1 MRGDFPPRDRINH
14 PRRHACKLADVNGHV
29 IVCGLGNVGR
39 QIALRLRDAG
49 AEVVGVDLAPSPRA
63 LHLAEQAGVRIVV
76 GDARLAAVL
85 HEAGLATARSIVIA
99 TANDPIN
106 LEIALIADGDDAD
119 VRIILRMFNPAI
131 AQQLEAQFP
140 RWTVLSLPD
149 LAAPTLIAAALSP
162 NVLRGW
168 RIEGRLMALAEVDDQ
183 EPTSLS
189 EYPEVTPV
197 YLRRGDAVEFWPARD
212 ARVEAHERVGVI
224 APVERLQHMAGIL
237 RHAQPAPSPWFGRLI
252 SLPLRV
258 WHGVQTMVLQTE
270 PILLWILGLIFGVG
284 LFSIGVFALFFDLS
298 VLDSLYFVT
307 TIMTTTGFGDITLR
321 EAPPALKLYGV
332 FLMVLGAGFLM
343 PSVYA
348 FVTLYIVSARL
359 QHLLGTIRADFSDH
373 IVVVGMGT
381 VGFRV
386 LEGLK
391 ELRPRV
397 IGLDRGDGN
406 ELARTAADLGTTVVQ
421 GDARRIETLRLAN
434 VHRAR
439 TIVVATSDDVVNL
452 ETALNARRQNPRL
465 HVVLRLFDQSLA
477 ERVGGALGLGAS
489 FSPSGLAAPVFAS
502 AALGRSAIEAFSLH
516 GRDLVLGRLEI
527 EPPWDGHTVAELA
540 GQAGL
545 HAIALVRMRPADAP
559 EPGRVMMPPG
569 PDEPLRTGDA
579 LVAIGEAG
587 AWEVDARA
595 FDKIAAG

>member
-1 MRGDFPPRDRINH
+1 MD
-14 PRRHACKLADVNGHV
+14 GHV

-39 QIALRLRDAG
+39 QIAQRLREAG
-49 AEVVGVDLAPSPRA
+49 AEVVGIDLAPGPRA
-63 LHLAEQAGVRIVV
+63 RHLAEQAGVRLVV
-76 GDARLAAVL
+76 GDARLSAVL
-85 HEAGLATARSIVIA
+85 HEAGLATARSIVVA
-99 TANDPIN
+99 TANDLIN
-106 LEIALIADGDDAD
+106 LEVALIADADDANA
-119 VRIILRMFNPAI
+119 RIVLRMFNQAI

-168 RIEGRLMALAEVDDQ
+168 RIEGRLMALAEVDDR
-183 EPTSLS
+183 EPTSLR
-189 EYPEVTPV
+189 EYPEVTPI
-197 YLRRGDAVEFWPARD
+197 YLRRGDRVEFWPDAD
-212 ARVEAHERVGVI
+212 ARVEEHERVGVI
-224 APVERLQHMAGIL
+224 APVERLQHMAGVL
-237 RHAQPAPSPWFGRLI
+237 QHAQARPSRLLGRLVA
-252 SLPLRV
+252 LPARV
-258 WHGVQTMVLQTE
+258 WHGVEAMVLQTE
-270 PILLWILGLIFGVG
+270 PILLWILSVIFGVG
-284 LFSIGVFALFFDLS
+284 LLSIGVFVFFYDLS
-298 VLDSLYFVT
+298 LLDSLYFVT
-307 TIMTTTGFGDITLR
+307 TVMTTTGFGDITLR
-321 EAPPALKLYGV
+321 DAAPPLKLYGV

-406 ELARTAADLGTTVVQ
+406 ELARTAASLGTTVVH
-421 GDARRIETLRLAN
+421 GDARRSETLRLAN
-434 VHRAR
+434 IHRAR

-452 ETALNARRQNPRL
+452 ETALNARRLNPRL
-465 HVVLRLFDQSLA
+465 HVVLRLLDQSLA

-502 AALGRSAIEAFSLH
+502 AALGRSAIEAFNLL
-516 GRDLVLGRLEI
+516 GRDLVLGRFEVDAS
-527 EPPWDGHTVAELA
+527 WDGRSVAELA
-540 GQAGL
+540 RGAGL
-545 HAIALVRMRPADAP
+545 HAIALVRMRPADAA
-559 EPGRVMMPPG
+559 EPGRLLTPPG
-569 PDEPLRTGDA
+569 PDELLRAGDA
-579 LVAIGEAG
+579 LVAIGEPS
-587 AWEVDARA
+587 AWEVDRRT
-595 FDKIAAG
+595 FDRIAAR

>member
-1 MRGDFPPRDRINH
+1 MD
-14 PRRHACKLADVNGHV
+14 GHV

-39 QIALRLRDAG
+39 QIALRLREAG
-49 AEVVGVDLAPSPRA
+49 AEVVGIDLAPSPRA
-63 LHLAEQAGVRIVV
+63 RHLAEQAGMRIVV
-76 GDARLAAVL
+76 GDARLAAAL
-85 HEAGLATARSIVIA
+85 HDAGLATARSIVIA
-99 TANDPIN
+99 TAYDPIN
-106 LEIALIADGDDAD
+106 LEIALIADADDAD
-119 VRIILRMFNPAI
+119 VRIVLRMFNQAI

-140 RWTVLSLPD
+140 RWRVLSVPD

-168 RIEGRLMALAEVDDQ
+168 RIEGRLMALAEVDDR

-197 YLRRGDAVEFWPARD
+197 YLRRGDQVEFWPAPDERI
-212 ARVEAHERVGVI
+212 EEHERIGVI
-224 APVERLQHMAGIL
+224 APVERLQNMAGIL
-237 RHAQPAPSPWFGRLI
+237 RHARPEPASWLT
-252 SLPLRV
+252 SAVTLPIRV
-258 WHGVQTMVLQTE
+258 WRGLETMVLQTE

-284 LFSIGVFALFFDLS
+284 LLSIGVFALFFDLS
-298 VLDSLYFVT
+298 PLDSLYFVT
-307 TIMTTTGFGDITLR
+307 TIMTTTGFGDISLR

-391 ELRPRV
+391 ELRLRV
-397 IGLDRGDGN
+397 VGLDRGDGN
-406 ELARTAADLGTTVVQ
+406 ELSRTAADLGTTVVQ
-421 GDARRIETLRLAN
+421 GDARRVETLKLAN

-502 AALGRSAIEAFSLH
+502 AALGRSAIEAFNLH
-516 GRDLVLGRLEI
+516 GRDLVIGRLEI
-527 EPPWDGHTVAELA
+527 EPGWDGQTVAEL
-540 GQAGL
+540 GRELGL
-545 HAIALVRMRPADAP
+545 HAIALVSTRPADAA
-559 EPGRVMMPPG
+559 EPGRLLMPPG
-569 PDEPLRTGDA
+569 PAEPLRSGDG
-579 LVAIGEAG
+579 LVAIGEAR
-587 AWEVDARA
+587 AWEASERL
-595 FDKIAAG
+595 FDKIAGREIRKAPAPRC

>member
-1 MRGDFPPRDRINH
+1 MD
-14 PRRHACKLADVNGHV
+14 GHV

-39 QIALRLRDAG
+39 QIALRLREAG
-49 AEVVGVDLAPSPRA
+49 AEVVGVDLAPDPRA
-63 LHLAEQAGVRIVV
+63 RHLAEQAGIRIVV

-85 HEAGLATARSIVIA
+85 HDAGLATARSIVIA

-106 LEIALIADGDDAD
+106 LEVALIADADDAD
-119 VRIILRMFNPAI
+119 VRIVLRMFNQAI

-140 RWTVLSLPD
+140 RWTVLSLSD

-197 YLRRGDAVEFWPARD
+197 YLRRGDQFEFWPAPD

-237 RHAQPAPSPWFGRLI
+237 RHAQPEPAGRLAGLFGR
-252 SLPLRV
+252 PVRV
-258 WHGVQTMVLQTE
+258 WRGLQTMVLQTE
-270 PILLWILGLIFGVG
+270 PVLAWILGAIFGVG
-284 LFSIGVFALFFDLS
+284 VLSVGVFALFFDLS
-298 VLDSLYFVT
+298 PLDSLYFVT

-321 EAPPALKLYGV
+321 DASPALKLYGV

-359 QHLLGTIRADFSDH
+359 QHLLGTMSADFSDH

-406 ELARTAADLGTTVVQ
+406 ELARTAADLGATVVH
-421 GDARRIETLRLAN
+421 GDARRFETLRLAN

-477 ERVGGALGLGAS
+477 ERVGGALRLGAS

-502 AALGRSAIEAFSLH
+502 AALGRSAIESFSLH
-516 GRDLVLGRLEI
+516 GHDLVLGRLAI
-527 EPPWDGHTVAELA
+527 ASAWDGRTVAQLGREV
-540 GQAGL
+540 GL
-545 HAIALVRMRPADAP
+545 HAIALVRTGSEGAAG
-559 EPGRVMMPPG
+559 PGRLPMPPR

-579 LVAIGEAG
+579 LVAIGEVS
-587 AWEVDARA
+587 AWEVGAQT
-595 FDKIAAG
+595 FDRIAAR

>member
-1 MRGDFPPRDRINH
+1 MG
-14 PRRHACKLADVNGHV
+14 GHM

-39 QIALRLRDAG
+39 QIALRLRAAG
-49 AEVVGVDLAPSPRA
+49 AEVVGIDLAPSPRA
-63 LHLAEQAGVRIVV
+63 RHLAEQSGVRLVV
-76 GDARLAAVL
+76 GDARLTAVL
-85 HEAGLATARSIVIA
+85 HEAGLATAGAIVIA
-99 TANDPIN
+99 TADDPIN
-106 LEIALIADGDDAD
+106 LEIALIADADDAD
-119 VRIILRMFNPAI
+119 VRIVLRMFNQAI

-140 RWTVLSLPD
+140 RWRVLSVPD

-162 NVLRGW
+162 NVRRGW
-168 RIEGRLMALAEVDDQ
+168 RIGQRLIALAEVDDR

-197 YLRRGDAVEFWPARD
+197 YVRRGDEVEFWPRPDEPIA
-212 ARVEAHERVGVI
+212 EQEQVGVI

-237 RHAQPAPSPWFGRLI
+237 RHAAAAPTGRLTRLVK
-252 SLPLRV
+252 LPLRV
-258 WHGVQTMVLQTE
+258 WHGLQTMILQTE
-270 PILLWILGLIFGVG
+270 PILLWILGLIFGIG
-284 LFSIGVFALFFDLS
+284 LLSVGVFALFFDLTP
-298 VLDSLYFVT
+298 LDSLYFVT
-307 TIMTTTGFGDITLR
+307 TVMTTTGFGDITLR
-321 EAPPALKLYGV
+321 DAPPALKLYGV

-373 IVVVGMGT
+373 VVVVGIGT

-391 ELRPRV
+391 ELPIPV

-406 ELARTAADLGTTVVQ
+406 ELARTAANLGTAVVA
-421 GDARRIETLRLAN
+421 GDARRSETLRLAN

-465 HVVLRLFDQSLA
+465 HVVMRLVDQSLA
-477 ERVGGALGLGAS
+477 ERVGGQLGLGAS

-502 AALGRSAIEAFSLH
+502 AALGRSAIEAFNLH
-516 GRDLVLGRLEI
+516 GRDLILGRLEV
-527 EPPWDGHTVAELA
+527 EPAWQGRSVAEL
-540 GQAGL
+540 GQALGL
-545 HAIALVRMRPADAP
+545 RAVALERTADGLADS
-559 EPGRVMMPPG
+559 ERLLTPPG
-569 PDEPLRTGDA
+569 PEERLRAGDA
-579 LVAIGEAG
+579 LVAIG
-587 AWEVDARA
+587 DARA
-595 FDKIAAG
+595 WEASAGDFGRIEGRQPSGPTV